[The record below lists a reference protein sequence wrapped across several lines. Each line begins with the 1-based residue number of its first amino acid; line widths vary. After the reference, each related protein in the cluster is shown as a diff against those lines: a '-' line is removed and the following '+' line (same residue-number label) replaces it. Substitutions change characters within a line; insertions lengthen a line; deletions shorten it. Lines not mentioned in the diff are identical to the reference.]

1 MEFCVYWFIF
11 SHIVLLSPFLLQMHR
26 HHNTEQGMDQSV
38 KGVGG
43 VLGTMLPTASVLPK
57 AGQEQMKSLLAD
69 SIINLCKNSLH
80 FSSEISVE
88 ALVGVTLDKQNILLM
103 NINKSIYCDQVTVK
117 KEQPDPPKRR
127 KKGSSPNK
135 RKSSTTAPP
144 NKIAPPPNQSLDLYH
159 RPWDQGALPPNVT
172 IKTEPLDPKDGTLP
186 HSELRAHLESG
197 IGAVGRMPFQQQQA
211 PAGGLFVNGVGGNP
225 INQVNCT
232 QPHNIQL
239 VNGSNGSQGSSSS
252 LNTRSA
258 LYQHLQQQQQQRN
271 LQQQQQQTHKNA
283 RNTIPPREQNQ
294 QLVEQTQQNQT
305 ESIQQQQPQQQQFHK
320 QQSVESQLVQ
330 PQLRQN
336 RSLSWTQQ
344 RSLSV
349 DTSVYSNQSVQSS
362 LSSSPMS
369 SQAATPIPQSSPEN
383 LNFCGTQ
390 QQQQNQGAATMNSL
404 QNMNRNLTGLYYCLG
419 VLYKLVDLRSQ
430 HTIMCCHL
438 VFV

>member
-1 MEFCVYWFIF
+1 MKCD
-11 SHIVLLSPFLLQMHR
+11 LPLQMHQ
-26 HHNTEQGMDQSV
+26 HHNTDQGMDQSI

-43 VLGTMLPTASVLPK
+43 ILGTMLPTASVLPK

-103 NINKSIYCDQVTVK
+103 NINKSISCDPVTVK

-159 RPWDQGALPPNVT
+159 RPWDQGTLPPNVT
-172 IKTEPLDPKDGTLP
+172 IKTEPVDLKDGTLP
-186 HSELRAHLESG
+186 HSQLRAHLESG
-197 IGAVGRMPFQQQQA
+197 IGAVARMPYQQQQVT
-211 PAGGLFVNGVGGNP
+211 AGGLFMNGVGGNAV
-225 INQVNCT
+225 NQVNCS
-232 QPHNIQL
+232 QPHNVQL
-239 VNGSNGSQGSSSS
+239 VNNNNGSQGSCSS

-271 LQQQQQQTHKNA
+271 LQQQLQQQQQTLKNV
-283 RNTIPPREQNQ
+283 RNTMPPREQNK
-294 QLVEQTQQNQT
+294 QLVDQTQQNQT
-305 ESIQQQQPQQQQFHK
+305 ESMQQQQQQHQQQQQFQQ
-320 QQSVESQLVQ
+320 QQSVESQLAQQ

-349 DTSVYSNQSVQSS
+349 DTSVYSNQSAQSS

-369 SQAATPIPQSSPEN
+369 SQAATPVPQSSPEN

-390 QQQQNQGAATMNSL
+390 QQQQSQGVATVNSQ
-404 QNMNRNLTGLYYCLG
+404 QNINRNLTGLYHYFG
-419 VLYKLVDLRSQ
+419 
-430 HTIMCCHL
+430 MP
-438 VFV
+438 